1 MNRYYV
7 IFGAAVRPDGRPS
20 GTLARRV
27 EGALAAAAGQAD
39 ARFMP
44 TGGLGATGYVEA
56 EVMRRMLLEA
66 GVAPKAILTETA
78 ARDTLESVRFCDVL
92 LREAGDA
99 SVVIACTSRY
109 HQPRCALLL
118 RILGWRVETVPMPG
132 DRGRVEVW
140 KLITFYLKELVAL
153 PYDVVLLMLWVVR
166 EKR

>member
-7 IFGAAVRPDGRPS
+7 IFGAAVRPDGQPS

-27 EGALAAAAGQAD
+27 AGALAAAAGQAD

-44 TGGLGATGYVEA
+44 TGGLGASGHVEA

-66 GVAPKAILTETA
+66 GVAPEQIVTEPA

-92 LREAGDA
+92 LRQAGDA
-99 SVVIACTSRY
+99 SAVIACTSRY

-118 RILGWRVETVPMPG
+118 RMLGWRVETPPMPS
-132 DRGRVEVW
+132 DRGQVEMW
-140 KLITFYLKELVAL
+140 KLAAFHLKELIAL
-153 PYDVVLLMLWVVR
+153 PYDAMLLMLRVVIR
-166 EKR
+166 GG